1 MKQKMIF
8 ICSPYRA
15 DEADLLE
22 RAKTMQRNIELARK
36 GCRIAVERDYIPFAP
51 HLFFPQFLNEEAERS
66 TGIMMGVQM
75 LSLCD
80 ELWVLGRKVT
90 DGMAKEISY
99 ARYLG
104 MPVRIMENP
113 ETAAERLMKAVKE

>member
-1 MKQKMIF
+1 MKQKMVF

-15 DEADLLE
+15 DEADPLE
-22 RAKTMQRNIELARK
+22 QAKAIQRNIELARK
-36 GCRIAVERDYIPFAP
+36 GCRIAVERGFIPFAP
-51 HLFFPQFLNEEAERS
+51 HLFFPQFLNEEGERS
-66 TGIMMGVQM
+66 IGIMMGIQL

-99 ARYLG
+99 ARNLG
-104 MPVRIMENP
+104 IPVRIMENP
-113 ETAAERLMKAVKE
+113 ETGAERLMKAVKE